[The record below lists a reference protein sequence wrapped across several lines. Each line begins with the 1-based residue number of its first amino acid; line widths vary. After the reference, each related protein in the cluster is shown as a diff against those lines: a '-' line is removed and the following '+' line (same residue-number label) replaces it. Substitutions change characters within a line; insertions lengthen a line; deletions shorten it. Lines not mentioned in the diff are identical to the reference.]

1 MALALALA
9 LAWPLSMQP
18 MQIFEWSLPM
28 QQADEVVQVVAE
40 KGVPVAMVRDTR
52 RPEGVC
58 TIWRSATSN
67 AKVETLKKHHRIV
80 KFGKRVSRPEVGS
93 SDAGTPIIEPPYR
106 EGSQGGRRCRRAGR
120 SLPSPAHSG
129 RM

>member
-1 MALALALA
+1 
-9 LAWPLSMQP
+9 

-28 QQADEVVQVVAE
+28 QQAELEKWYKWFAE

-58 TIWRSATSN
+58 MIWRSATPN

-80 KFGKRVSRPEVGS
+80 KFANGFPDRKEV
-93 SDAGTPIIEPPYR
+93 E
-106 EGSQGGRRCRRAGR
+106 
-120 SLPSPAHSG
+120 
-129 RM
+129 